1 MQAARR
7 VVASAGL
14 ALGLLT
20 IVRVPSRV
28 HVGGLG
34 AAAPW
39 FPLVGALVGAG
50 AAGVRL
56 LADGPLGTSVAS
68 VLALVWLIGITGAL
82 HVDGLADCADAIG
95 VRGGRERRLAVMRE
109 SDVGAFGVVAIVLY
123 ALLLAAAIA
132 GLPEDDVLG
141 TLVVAGALGR
151 WGAIAHAAAA
161 PPARADGLGAA
172 FSVGAVAVLAG
183 TVTAVALAVAVS
195 GWEGAV
201 AAGAAAA
208 AVCGITFVAVRGLGG
223 RTGDTLGTT
232 VALTELVAV
241 LVLLGLARP

>member
-1 MQAARR
+1 MHAARR

-20 IVRVPSRV
+20 IVRVPGRV
-28 HVGGLG
+28 HVAGLG

-50 AAGVRL
+50 TAGVRL
-56 LADGPLGTSVAS
+56 LADGPLGTTVAS
-68 VLALVWLIGITGAL
+68 VLALLALIGITGAL

-95 VRGGRERRLAVMRE
+95 VRGGRERRLAVMRQ
-109 SDVGAFGVVAIVLY
+109 SDVGAFGVVAVVLY

-132 GLPEDDVLG
+132 GLPEDDVLS

-151 WGAIAHAAAA
+151 WGAIAHAAVA
-161 PPARADGLGAA
+161 PPARAEGLGAA
-172 FSVGAVAVLAG
+172 FSVGAVAALAG
-183 TVTAVALAVAVS
+183 TATAAAIAVLVA

-201 AAGAAAA
+201 AAGAAFVVACA
-208 AVCGITFVAVRGLGG
+208 MTFVATRGLGG
-223 RTGDTLGTT
+223 RTGDTLGAT
-232 VALTELVAV
+232 VALAELVAV
-241 LVLLGLARP
+241 LVLLGLARS